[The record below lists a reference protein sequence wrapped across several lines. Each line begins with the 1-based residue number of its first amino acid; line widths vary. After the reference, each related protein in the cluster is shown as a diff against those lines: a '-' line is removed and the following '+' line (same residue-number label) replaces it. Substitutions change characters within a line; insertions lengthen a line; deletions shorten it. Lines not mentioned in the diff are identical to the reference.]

1 MYTFTLL
8 HHAVSFTPA
17 FFFLDQNLA
26 EENQL
31 INILDGKHCLLHSVA
46 GKILLMRQEWWQHQR
61 EYKVDTEDGKERD
74 EEIRKRKGGNAE
86 GSKDRDAKR
95 RLRKKRLKGRN
106 VKRDWLRGIQQS
118 LTWPPNS
125 IERGFNSTKSP
136 KAVILSKCKNTI
148 HSKVTDLSK

>member
-46 GKILLMRQEWWQHQR
+46 GKILLMRQE
-61 EYKVDTEDGKERD
+61 
-74 EEIRKRKGGNAE
+74 
-86 GSKDRDAKR
+86 
-95 RLRKKRLKGRN
+95 
-106 VKRDWLRGIQQS
+106 
-118 LTWPPNS
+118 
-125 IERGFNSTKSP
+125 
-136 KAVILSKCKNTI
+136 
-148 HSKVTDLSK
+148 